1 MQCPNQGSFDQI
13 MFFLAARAMKI
24 GGHRY
29 GAFLDA
35 AATAAKYIIYT
46 TYLEENQNLRATG
59 HLYHIEPKRVKAIIE
74 EIQQTL
80 NNGKSLKTLGAE
92 EPDYLTQFPY
102 LWLGQYP
109 WKPGQAR
116 VQGIHL
122 LPSELQYI
130 EQKLP
135 GALPDA
141 QLIDEAQLMEL
152 IETLYLRSQTKL
164 VNEDQLCFSEAMGEH
179 IKRRLLHTG
188 TIKKIETPFSLPFY
202 VLTRCSY
209 TPVEKE
215 ERLYALSGDLVR
227 FFQLMEQ
234 WADNQQTVLRGLEE
248 LDIPSEKI
256 PVALQE
262 LDELIRSWA
271 DKYHQDDGEPVVLQM
286 VAGKLF

>member
-1 MQCPNQGSFDQI
+1 MHCPNQGSFDQI
-13 MFFLAARAMKI
+13 MLFLATSAMKV

-74 EIQQTL
+74 EVQQRF
-80 NNGKSLKTLGAE
+80 NNGKSLKTLGSE

-109 WKPGQAR
+109 WKTGQSR
-116 VQGIHL
+116 IQSIRL
-122 LPSELQYI
+122 LPSEKQFI

-135 GALPDA
+135 DSLPDA
-141 QLIDEAQLMEL
+141 QLIDEAQLIEL
-152 IETLYLRSQTKL
+152 IETLYLRSQTNL
-164 VNEDQLCFSEAMGEH
+164 VTADQLPFSEAMGEH

-215 ERLYALSGDLVR
+215 ERLYTLTRDMVR
-227 FFQLMEQ
+227 FLQLMEQ
-234 WADNQQTVLRGLEE
+234 WADNQRTVLRGLEE
-248 LDIPSEKI
+248 LDIPPEKI

-262 LDELIRSWA
+262 LDELIRTWA
-271 DKYHQDDGEPVVLQM
+271 DKYHQDDGEPVVLQL
-286 VAGKLF
+286 VAGKLT